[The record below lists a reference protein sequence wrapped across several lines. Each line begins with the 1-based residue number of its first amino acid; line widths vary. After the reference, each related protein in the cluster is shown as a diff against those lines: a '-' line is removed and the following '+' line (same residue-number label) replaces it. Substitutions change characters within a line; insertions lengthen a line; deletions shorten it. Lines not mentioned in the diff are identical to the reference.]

1 MQEIAELAGN
11 RNVPGARFAQE
22 TGGASSATKR
32 AARVLIV
39 EDDHL
44 VALEIEA
51 TLLEAGFE
59 VVGIAATAEEALGL
73 GKSSRPDLAVM
84 DIRLAGK
91 RDGVDAALDLFREEG
106 IRCVFATA
114 HQDAETR
121 RRAEPARPLGWLS
134 KPYRPDV
141 LVKAVRA
148 ALAQG
153 RPPHGVA

>member
-1 MQEIAELAGN
+1 MQEIAELAGD
-11 RNVPGARFAQE
+11 RNVVGARFAQE
-22 TGGASSATKR
+22 TGGASSAVQSP
-32 AARVLIV
+32 ARVLIV

-59 VVGIAATAEEALGL
+59 VVGIAATADEAVGL
-73 GKSSRPDLAVM
+73 GKSMRPDVTIM

-153 RPPHGVA
+153 RPPHGDA